1 MSEEE
6 IKEITFV
13 DVEKGKIS
21 SFFKKR
27 MEQKG
32 IQLNPEASSGIRAS
46 DFISFASTPSTPSKP
61 SSLSKPSHTH
71 THIHTNMESG
81 NQNDIRKMV
90 AKMLD
95 GYEEIMD
102 DEALNAVPTGARIKY
117 ITYDPEKK
125 IELFRPGGY
134 MRGVKPNCVIL
145 AGLYR
150 NVYNKRYRVNRR
162 IYDPKNKS
170 QLLYLTRFFV
180 KADPKAH
187 GSTFL
192 GDRRSPEGCRES
204 STQVHQMIPTFMME
218 GGGESRESQE
228 SQESRDMSEGGQ
240 SSSSFERTCERIL
253 NEKNRELERL
263 TQRVNQ
269 LRELD
274 QRRESFRIKKWSTQ
288 KIYPENIPR
297 KIISW

>member
-1 MSEEE
+1 MPEEE

-21 SFFKKR
+21 NFFKKR

-32 IQLNPEASSGIRAS
+32 IEIDPNASSGMRAS
-46 DFISFASTPSTPSKP
+46 DFVSFASRPSTPSKP
-61 SSLSKPSHTH
+61 SSQTSAYHTH
-71 THIHTNMESG
+71 AHMESG
-81 NQNDIRKMV
+81 NQNDIREMV

-150 NVYNKRYRVNRR
+150 NVYNKRYRVNRS
-162 IYDPKNKS
+162 IYDPKDRD

-187 GSTFL
+187 AQVH
-192 GDRRSPEGCRES
+192 P
-204 STQVHQMIPTFMME
+204 QVHQMTTPTLMME
-218 GGGESRESQE
+218 GGGESQ
-228 SQESRDMSEGGQ
+228 DMSEGGQ
-240 SSSSFERTCERIL
+240 ISSSFERTCERIL

-263 TQRVNQ
+263 MQRVNQ
-269 LRELD
+269 LRDLD
-274 QRRESFRIKKWSTQ
+274 QRRESFRVKK
-288 KIYPENIPR
+288 
-297 KIISW
+297 

>member
-1 MSEEE
+1 MPEEE

-32 IQLNPEASSGIRAS
+32 IDLNPEASSGMRAI
-46 DFISFASTPSTPSKP
+46 DFVSFASTPSKP
-61 SSLSKPSHTH
+61 SMPSTSQSSTSHSHTH
-71 THIHTNMESG
+71 THTNTHGESG
-81 NQNDIRKMV
+81 NKSDDIMEMV

-102 DEALNAVPTGARIKY
+102 DAALEEIPTGARIKY

-134 MRGVKPNCVIL
+134 MRGVKANCVIL

-150 NVYNKRYRVNRR
+150 NVYNKRYRVGRR
-162 IYDPKNKS
+162 VYDPKNKS

-180 KADPKAH
+180 KADLNMEQKTA
-187 GSTFL
+187 
-192 GDRRSPEGCRES
+192 S
-204 STQVHQMIPTFMME
+204 SHQQAPHKSVVHTKMM
-218 GGGESRESQE
+218 GGGESQGQE
-228 SQESRDMSEGGQ
+228 QVHEYRTT
-240 SSSSFERTCERIL
+240 SFERTCERIL
-253 NEKNRELERL
+253 NEKNRELEEL
-263 TQRVNQ
+263 TKRVNR

-274 QRRESFRIKKWSTQ
+274 QRRESFR
-288 KIYPENIPR
+288 NR
-297 KIISW
+297 K